1 MIPRSSPA
9 SLHFG
14 RILLLL
20 SAVFVLSTTGF
31 MILSDLPVDDAV
43 YLTVATMTTVGY
55 GDIVPTTEAARWFSL
70 LVMLSGV
77 SIGFYA
83 VGLLSATLV
92 EGRLFQLVEERRMRK
107 ALESLTQHY
116 IICGFG
122 QVGSILAREL
132 EQMGAPFVIVERDG
146 DACQRARDEEYLVVQ
161 GDATD
166 ETVLGRARIEHARG
180 LATVISDDAE
190 NLYIT
195 VSTRSL
201 RPDIPVVARASRPR
215 GGRYLTQAGATNV
228 IFLDQLGASRIARS
242 LLRPD
247 VVTFLEELMGT
258 QRDDLRLEALR
269 LPAACRFV
277 GQSLKQVDLRGRFG
291 IQVLAIKRKGQ
302 YIANPSPSEALDPED
317 VLVVVGHTEGLTAFA
332 DQLEGD
338 ALRGA

>member
-1 MIPRSSPA
+1 VFA
-9 SLHFG
+9 V
-14 RILLLL
+14 
-20 SAVFVLSTTGF
+20 SATGF
-31 MILSDLPVDDAV
+31 MFLSNLPLDEAV
-43 YLTVATMTTVGY
+43 YLAVATMTTVGY
-55 GDIVPTTEAARWFSL
+55 GDIVPSTEAARWFSL

-107 ALESLTQHY
+107 TIESITQHF
-116 IICGFG
+116 IICGYG
-122 QVGSILAREL
+122 QLGSILAREL
-132 EQMGAPFVIVERDG
+132 EQMGAPFVIVERNA
-146 DACQRARDEEYLVVQ
+146 DACAKAREAGFLVVQ

-166 ETVLGRARIEHARG
+166 ETALLRARIEQARG

-195 VSTRSL
+195 VSSRSL
-201 RPDIPVVARASRPR
+201 HPDLPIVARASRPR
-215 GGRYLTQAGATNV
+215 GGRYLTQSGATSV

-269 LPAACRFV
+269 LPSACRLT
-277 GQSLKQVDLRGRFG
+277 GRSLKEVDLRGRYG
-291 IQVLAIKRKGQ
+291 IQVLAVKRQGE
-302 YIANPSPSEALDPED
+302 YIANPPSGQTLNEED
-317 VLVVVGHTEGLTAFA
+317 VLVVVGHTKGLTEFA
-332 DQLEGD
+332 DHLEDD
-338 ALRGA
+338 ATRETALHGKDAGEAPPAIPS

>member
-1 MIPRSSPA
+1 
-9 SLHFG
+9 
-14 RILLLL
+14 
-20 SAVFVLSTTGF
+20 VFVVSTVGF
-31 MILSDLPVDDAV
+31 MVLSDLPADDAV

-55 GDIVPTTEAARWFSL
+55 GDIVPGNEASRWFSL

-107 ALESLTQHY
+107 AIESINQHF
-116 IICGFG
+116 ILCGYG
-122 QVGSILAREL
+122 QVGNLLAGEL
-132 EQMGAPFVIVERDG
+132 ERLEAPFVIVERDG
-146 DACQRARDEEYLVVQ
+146 DASQRARDAGYLVVQ

-166 ETVLGRARIEHARG
+166 ETVLGRAHIEKARG

-201 RPDIPVVARASRPR
+201 RPDLPIVARASRAR
-215 GGRYLTQAGATNV
+215 GGRYLTQAGATSV

-258 QRDDLRLEALR
+258 QREDLRLEALR
-269 LPAACRFV
+269 LPAVCGLA
-277 GQSLKQVDLRGRFG
+277 GQSLKDADLRGRFG
-291 IQVLAIKRKGQ
+291 IQVLAVKRRGQ
-302 YIANPSPSEALDPED
+302 YIANPSPGQSLEAED
-317 VLVVVGHTEGLTAFA
+317 VLVVVGNTEGLTRFA
-332 DQLEGD
+332 DQLEGE